1 MTELWQEIWQTIRRN
16 KWRSLMTAFGVFW
29 GILMLVLLVGLGHG
43 VFNGIASAFEQIPGN
58 SIIFGGG
65 YTSMPYRG
73 LGIDRS
79 IEVENEDLD
88 ILRSSFATQVRY
100 VTPMNNAGS
109 KTCNVGEENMD
120 CSLIGTTSSFLYV
133 IPQQMLYGRYI
144 NAVDQ
149 HERRKVCVIG
159 RQVYETL
166 FPKGGD
172 PCGQLV
178 KVGDIYY
185 TVVGVVKKLTGMI
198 NIGADVDKSLTLPFT
213 TAQLSYGQGNRVYT
227 TVVTMQDAYPAKTW
241 EPRIL
246 ATVKEHHLVHPD
258 DKSALWSFNLSEII
272 SMVGNLFLGINIL
285 LWIVGC
291 GSLLAGLIGISNI
304 MLVTVKER
312 TQEIGIRRALGA
324 RPLTILTQILCES
337 LVLTAAAGLTGLM
350 LGVWIL
356 QLVGLITAAAPSTG
370 DGFTISDPQIGF
382 SVALSALAVI
392 IVGGLLAGWMPAR
405 RAMKIRAIEALRE
418 E

>member
-29 GILMLVLLVGLGHG
+29 GILMLVVLVGLGNG
-43 VFNGIASAFEQIPGN
+43 VFNGIASSIKSIPGN
-58 SIIFGGG
+58 SIILGGG

-73 LGIDRS
+73 LGRDRS
-79 IEVENEDLD
+79 ISMENEDLD
-88 ILRSSFATQVRY
+88 LLKSSLGHRAKFI
-100 VTPMNNAGS
+100 TPMNSSGTYNV
-109 KTCNVGEENMD
+109 NVGELNMD
-120 CSLIGTTSSFLYV
+120 CSLVGTTSSYLHV
-133 IPQQMLYGRYI
+133 IPSQMLFGRYL
-144 NAVDQ
+144 NEVDQ
-149 HERRKVCVIG
+149 KERRKVCVIG

-166 FPKGGD
+166 FPQGGD

-198 NIGADVDKSLTLPFT
+198 NLGADVDKSLALPFT
-213 TAQLSYGQGNRVYT
+213 TAQLSYGQGNNVYMT
-227 TVVTMQDAYPAKTW
+227 IVTLQDQYPAVEW
-241 EPRIL
+241 EDRVL
-246 ATVKEHHLVHPD
+246 AVLKERHLVHPD
-258 DKSALWSFNLSEII
+258 DKQAFWSFNLAEII
-272 SMVGNLFLGINIL
+272 SMFGNLFLGINIL

-324 RPLTILTQILCES
+324 KPMTILSQILSES
-337 LVLTAAAGLTGLM
+337 IVLTVAAGLTGLM
-350 LGVWIL
+350 LGIWIL
-356 QLVGLITAAAPSTG
+356 RLVGVVLAANPSSG
-370 DGFTISDPQIGF
+370 DSFPMQDPQIDF
-382 SVALSALAVI
+382 TVAISAFLVI
-392 IVGGLLAGWMPAR
+392 VVGGLLAGWMPAK
-405 RAMKIRAIEALRE
+405 RAMNIKAIEALRE